1 VLHDWS
7 DEYGLKILKQLRGS
21 ATPDTKIVCVEM
33 ILPYACHDTE
43 EDSCDGITGLAH
55 VKAQKPLLAN
65 WGAVNSFIYQADVA
79 LLAVC
84 NGRERT
90 IRQFDRL
97 FKSAGW
103 KTTAVRR
110 QPGIDLSLFSSI
122 IAVPI

>member
-1 VLHDWS
+1 MFFRVL
-7 DEYGLKILKQLRGS
+7 ILLR
-21 ATPDTKIVCVEM
+21 
-33 ILPYACHDTE
+33 
-43 EDSCDGITGLAH
+43 
-55 VKAQKPLLAN
+55 Q
-65 WGAVNSFIYQADVA
+65 

-97 FKSAGW
+97 FQSAGW
-103 KTTAVRR
+103 KITVVRR